1 MDREDRLF
9 RGKEAVME
17 WVLKLEA
24 SSGWGE
30 VETIEVGRLERRVAG
45 LTAEE
50 LGLTLAESKT
60 LLGELGRL
68 VLQAQ
73 VEEFITCARVCGSCL
88 GLRRLRDQ
96 RTRKIQTLFGTIT
109 VDAPRISVC
118 PCRGDPGFVDVS
130 WSSLTEL
137 LPDRCTPELRRL
149 QAELS
154 AQHSYREA
162 ARLLETFL
170 PCAPGNHATMRN
182 RTHRAAADL
191 EAAAPPELEPAHE
204 RPTEI
209 MMAIDGAHIR
219 AAHGYQ
225 SRYID
230 VTVGKIE
237 VAGRRPR
244 RFALAPKGASA
255 EVAGRRPRRFALA
268 PKGASAPLAT
278 LRKALREQ
286 GWRPGRTVT
295 VLCDG
300 ESALPGLVRAAVDE
314 PITCILDWWHISMR
328 VQHIEQALRGVY
340 AAEPPHRAGL
350 EIVEWRI
357 KRLRHLIW
365 NGYHDEARRELYGMR
380 HMASEVVYLNG
391 ERFRSPIAR
400 LLWNCDDL
408 WRYLTNNVDALIN
421 YGARYRSKLPIS
433 TSRAEG
439 CVDEIA
445 NARMAKKQRMRWS
458 PRGAHCVATV
468 RAAVL
473 DGRFGT
479 KTDFRLAA

>member
-1 MDREDRLF
+1 
-9 RGKEAVME
+9 ME

-24 SSGWGE
+24 RSGWGE
-30 VETIEVGRLERRVAG
+30 VETVEVGRVERRVSG
-45 LTAEE
+45 LTAEG

-60 LLGELGRL
+60 LLSELGRL
-68 VLQAQ
+68 ILQTQ
-73 VEEFITCARVCGSCL
+73 MEEFINCARVCGSCL
-88 GLRRLRDQ
+88 GLRRLRDR
-96 RTRKIQTLFGTIT
+96 RTRKIHTLFGTVT
-109 VDAPRISVC
+109 VDAPRISAC
-118 PCRGDPGFVDVS
+118 SCSSEGFVDLS
-130 WSSLTEL
+130 WSPLTDV

-154 AQHSYREA
+154 ARHSYREA
-162 ARLLETFL
+162 ARLMEMLL
-170 PCAPGNHATMRN
+170 PSAPANHATMRN
-182 RTHRAAADL
+182 RTHRVAVDLDAA
-191 EAAAPPELEPAHE
+191 EPPEPEPAHE
-204 RPTEI
+204 HPTEI

-225 SRYID
+225 SRHID
-230 VTVGKIE
+230 LTVGKIE
-237 VAGRRPR
+237 VEGR
-244 RFALAPKGASA
+244 
-255 EVAGRRPRRFALA
+255 VPRRFALA

-295 VLCDG
+295 VLSDG
-300 ESALPGLVRAAVDE
+300 ELALPGLVRAAVGE
-314 PITCILDWWHISMR
+314 SITCILDWWHISMR
-328 VQHIEQALRGVY
+328 VRHIEQALRGVY
-340 AAEPPHRAGL
+340 AAEPQHRAGL

-357 KRLRHLIW
+357 GRLRHLIW

-391 ERFRSPIAR
+391 ERFRSPVGR

-421 YGARYRSKLPIS
+421 YGARYRSKRPIS
-433 TSRAEG
+433 TARAEG

-458 PRGAHCVATV
+458 PEGAHSVATV

-473 DGRFGT
+473 DGRFRT
-479 KTDFRLAA
+479 EANFRLAA